1 MVTNHSFGMKRIFF
15 VNLISMVK
23 CMKKKKLKKN
33 TFMQGAFIATFGIVI
48 SKIIGMIYV
57 IPFYSI
63 IGDKGGAL
71 YGYAYS
77 VYSIF
82 LGISSAGIPLA
93 ISKIISEYNALGY
106 YDAKERAFRLGKKV
120 LNVVGIICFVLL
132 IIFAPAFATLI
143 IKDVTGGNTIEEVT
157 FVIRMISTAILVVPV
172 LSIYRGYLQGH
183 KFIAPTSVSQVLEQ
197 IVRVAIILAG
207 SFLSMKVFHLSL
219 DTTVGIAVFSA
230 TVGAFVSYVYLLYKT
245 KTNRSELQKRTLK
258 VEEPPISNKEIL
270 KKIFYYA
277 FPFIMIDVFKSLYN
291 SIDVVMLVS
300 VLVKGL
306 GYTATDAETI
316 MSVISTWGLKINM
329 IVIAIATGITVSLIP
344 NISSSFVKKDMKTVN
359 EKINQSLQ
367 MLLYLVVP
375 MTVGLSIL
383 AKPVWTIFYGPSQ
396 YGPSVYSFYVF
407 VALATTLFT
416 ITITTV
422 QLMKEY
428 RQVFRCL
435 ICGFLTNVVLN
446 IPLLYAFDSIGL
458 PAYFGSTL
466 STILGYLVC
475 SFMCLHFL
483 HKKYHIDYEET
494 IRRVF
499 DILIA
504 AVVMAIVLLV
514 LRIFLPFDTT
524 SRLVSI
530 GLVAL
535 FVLVGGGIYFAIT
548 MKNGLM
554 QKIYGG
560 NIFTIIKKKVG
571 IH

>member
-1 MVTNHSFGMKRIFF
+1 M
-15 VNLISMVK
+15 
-23 CMKKKKLKKN
+23 
-33 TFMQGAFIATFGIVI
+33 
-48 SKIIGMIYV
+48 
-57 IPFYSI
+57 
-63 IGDKGGAL
+63 
-71 YGYAYS
+71 
-77 VYSIF
+77 
-82 LGISSAGIPLA
+82 
-93 ISKIISEYNALGY
+93 
-106 YDAKERAFRLGKKV
+106 
-120 LNVVGIICFVLL
+120 
-132 IIFAPAFATLI
+132 
-143 IKDVTGGNTIEEVT
+143 
-157 FVIRMISTAILVVPV
+157 
-172 LSIYRGYLQGH
+172 
-183 KFIAPTSVSQVLEQ
+183 
-197 IVRVAIILAG
+197 
-207 SFLSMKVFHLSL
+207 
-219 DTTVGIAVFSA
+219 
-230 TVGAFVSYVYLLYKT
+230 
-245 KTNRSELQKRTLK
+245 
-258 VEEPPISNKEIL
+258 
-270 KKIFYYA
+270 
-277 FPFIMIDVFKSLYN
+277 
-291 SIDVVMLVS
+291 
-300 VLVKGL
+300 
-306 GYTATDAETI
+306 
-316 MSVISTWGLKINM
+316 
-329 IVIAIATGITVSLIP
+329 
-344 NISSSFVKKDMKTVN
+344 
-359 EKINQSLQ
+359 
-367 MLLYLVVP
+367 
-375 MTVGLSIL
+375 
-383 AKPVWTIFYGPSQ
+383 
-396 YGPSVYSFYVF
+396 
-407 VALATTLFT
+407 ALATTLFT